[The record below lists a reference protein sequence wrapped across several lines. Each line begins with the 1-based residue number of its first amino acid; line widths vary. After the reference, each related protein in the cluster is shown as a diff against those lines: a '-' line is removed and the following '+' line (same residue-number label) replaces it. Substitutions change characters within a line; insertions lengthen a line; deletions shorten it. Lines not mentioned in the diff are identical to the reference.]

1 MAYSQV
7 ILSVYLLLITWEQT
21 LLFLL
26 LDRITD
32 SSVDRGIKSQTIQ
45 NGCVGIFSMCGCIFD
60 KYSQDS
66 VMLTCLQMKIYEW
79 L

>member
-7 ILSVYLLLITWEQT
+7 LSVYLLLITWEQM
-21 LLFLL
+21 LCFLL

-32 SSVDRGIKSQTIQ
+32 SSVDQGIKSKAIQ
-45 NGCVGIFSMCGCIFD
+45 NSCVGIFSMCGYIFD
-60 KYSQDS
+60 KYSQHS
-66 VMLTCLQMKIYEW
+66 VLLTCLQMKIHEW